1 MNGVSWLQVTPQ
13 RAQLLFGE
21 NIFTFSS
28 LHVLL
33 SVLIYCIIQLSLLVV
48 FGAAPHYA
56 GFRLSAVGCSRAQ
69 GPQEGQICL
78 HGSLYS
84 VNLLVLVPG

>member
-1 MNGVSWLQVTPQ
+1 MNGVSWLQVTLQ

-33 SVLIYCIIQLSLLVV
+33 SVLIYCIIQLTRALAVV
-48 FGAAPHYA
+48 FGGAPHYA
-56 GFRLSAVGCSRAQ
+56 AFRLFHRGLQQSSKATG
-69 GPQEGQICL
+69 GPDLSPWQPVQC
-78 HGSLYS
+78 
-84 VNLLVLVPG
+84 